1 MRWVDRGPEPGRV
14 AGYAGQFTQGWIDY
28 FENSVGGRPSDFF
41 WAEFRSTLG
50 SRITNI
56 CWYCE
61 RQCSADSQAGDSAP
75 TVDHFRPLS
84 RFPALA
90 YVWSN
95 WVFSCR
101 RCNSD
106 ENKGNGWPETG
117 YVDPC
122 AAVVAE
128 RPERYFDY
136 DAKTGEI
143 IPKGGLAGDA
153 RLKAVRTINDLGL
166 NKLDVQ
172 HYRFYHTQRFIKD
185 LRKLPVGDRQDLVAL
200 FTGQSVEYAGAIG
213 MVVEQ
218 EPELFRE
225 N

>member
-1 MRWVDRGPEPGRV
+1 MRWVDRGPEPGGV

-28 FENSVGGRPSDFF
+28 FENAVGGRPEDSY
-41 WAEFRSTLG
+41 WREFRPALG
-50 SRITNI
+50 GRTNNI

-61 RQCSADSQAGDSAP
+61 RQCYANAESGGRAP

-90 YVWSN
+90 YDWSN

-101 RCNSD
+101 RCNV
-106 ENKGNGWPETG
+106 ENKQDGWPEQG
-117 YVDPC
+117 YVNPC
-122 AAVVAE
+122 AAVAAE
-128 RPERYFDY
+128 RPERYFGY
-136 DAKTGEI
+136 DAKTGDI
-143 IPKGGLAGDA
+143 IPKGGLDGDA
-153 RLKAVRTINDLGL
+153 RLKAMRTIDDLGL
-166 NKLDVQ
+166 NNLDVRY
-172 HYRFYHTQRFIKD
+172 YRFDYTQKFIND
-185 LRKLPVGDRQDLVAL
+185 LRKLPMGDRQA
-200 FTGQSVEYAGAIG
+200 FIAYITERSVEYAGAIG